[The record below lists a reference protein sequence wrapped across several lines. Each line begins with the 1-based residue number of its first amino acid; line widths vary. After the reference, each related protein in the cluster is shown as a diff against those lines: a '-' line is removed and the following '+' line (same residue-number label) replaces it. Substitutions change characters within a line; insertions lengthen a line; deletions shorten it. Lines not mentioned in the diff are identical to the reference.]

1 MHSKSNLVYLG
12 ALGLL
17 WLNGELNVNIEM
29 QLSFSATVLV
39 LYALLKR

>member
-17 WLNGELNVNIEM
+17 WLNGELNVNIDM
-29 QLSFSATVLV
+29 TLSFGATVLV

>member
-17 WLNGELNVNIEM
+17 WLNGELNVNIDM
-29 QLSFSATVLV
+29 TLSFSATVLV